1 MTDKVLLKAE
11 NVKKYYKVSDGFFRK
26 KDKKIVDNISLEVH
40 EGETVGL
47 VGESGCGKST
57 LGKVLI
63 HLIPATAGKIYF
75 NGEELTDAA
84 YEKYYTDMQM
94 IFQDPLSALNPR
106 MTVFDIIAEPI
117 RVCHICEEKDVEAKV
132 YALMDEVGIH
142 RHLAFRYPHEFSG
155 GQCQR
160 IGIARALALS
170 PKLLV
175 CDEPV
180 SALDVSIKA
189 QIINMFA
196 DIQER
201 NNIAYLFITHDLLTV
216 RYIAHRIAVMYL
228 GHIVEIA
235 KTDEL
240 YDKPLH
246 PYTKALLSAI
256 SVPDVDKKTERIHLE
271 GEVPSAVSVPSGCPF
286 RTRCSYCTEK
296 CSQVTPELKDMG
308 GGHMVACLMMADGE
322 SEREEAIG
330 NKDNI
335 EGRA

>member
-1 MTDKVLLKAE
+1 MTDRVLLKAE
-11 NVKKYYKVSDGFFRK
+11 HVKKYYSVPDGFFKK
-26 KDKKIVDNISLEVH
+26 KDKKIVDDVSFELH

-63 HLIPATAGKIYF
+63 HIIPATDGKIYY
-75 NGEELTDAA
+75 NGEELTDET
-84 YEKYYTDMQM
+84 YDKYYTDMQM

-106 MTVFDIIAEPI
+106 MTVFDIIAEPL
-117 RVCHICEEKDVEAKV
+117 RVCHICEEKDVEDRV

-142 RHLAFRYPHEFSG
+142 RHLASRYPHEFSG

-160 IGIARALALS
+160 IGIARALALQ

-189 QIINMFA
+189 QIINMFG
-196 DIQER
+196 DIQEKE
-201 NNIAYLFITHDLLTV
+201 NIAYLFITHDLLTV

-228 GHIVEIA
+228 GNIVEIA

-240 YDKPLH
+240 YDNPVH
-246 PYTKALLSAI
+246 PYTQALLSAI
-256 SVPDVDKKTERIHLE
+256 AVPDVDKKTQRILLE
-271 GEVPSAVSVPSGCPF
+271 GEVPSAVNVPSGCPF
-286 RTRCSYCTEK
+286 RTRCRYCTEE
-296 CSQVTPELKDMG
+296 CAQVKPELKDIG
-308 GGHMVACLMMADGE
+308 NGHQVACLKV
-322 SEREEAIG
+322 EEILKGGLAVE
-330 NKDNI
+330 KD
-335 EGRA
+335 E

>member
-1 MTDKVLLKAE
+1 MTDKVILKAE
-11 NVKKYYKVSDGFFRK
+11 HVKKYYSVPAGLFQK
-26 KDKKIVDNISLEVH
+26 KEKKIVDDISFEVH

-57 LGKVLI
+57 LGKTLI
-63 HLIPATAGKIYF
+63 HIIPATDGKIYY
-75 NGEELTDAA
+75 NGEELTDEV
-84 YEKYYTDMQM
+84 YDRCYTDMQM

-106 MTVFDIIAEPI
+106 MTVFDIIAEPLRI
-117 RVCHICEEKDVEAKV
+117 CHVCEEDAVEARV
-132 YALMDEVGIH
+132 YELMDEVGIH

-189 QIINMFA
+189 QIINMFG
-196 DIQER
+196 DIQEK

-235 KTDEL
+235 KTEDL
-240 YDKPLH
+240 YENPIH
-246 PYTKALLSAI
+246 PYTQVLLSAI
-256 SVPDVDKKTERIHLE
+256 AVPDVDKKTARIPLE
-271 GEVPSAVSVPSGCPF
+271 GEVPSALNVPSGCPF
-286 RTRCSYCTEK
+286 RTRCRYCTEE
-296 CSQVTPELKDMG
+296 CSQIIPELKDFG
-308 GGHMVACLMMADGE
+308 NGHQVACLKA
-322 SEREEAIG
+322 EEIRKRRG
-330 NKDNI
+330 SN
-335 EGRA
+335 

>member
-1 MTDKVLLKAE
+1 MTDKVILKAE
-11 NVKKYYKVSDGFFRK
+11 HVKKYYSVPAGLFQK
-26 KDKKIVDNISLEVH
+26 KEKKIVDDISFEVH

-57 LGKVLI
+57 LGKTLI
-63 HLIPATAGKIYF
+63 HIIPATDGKIYY
-75 NGEELTDAA
+75 NGEELTDEV
-84 YEKYYTDMQM
+84 YDRCYTDMQM

-106 MTVFDIIAEPI
+106 MTVFDIIAEPLRI
-117 RVCHICEEKDVEAKV
+117 CHVCEEDAVEARV
-132 YALMDEVGIH
+132 YELMDEVGIH

-170 PKLLV
+170 PKILV

-189 QIINMFA
+189 QIINMFG
-196 DIQER
+196 DIQKK

-235 KTDEL
+235 KTEDL
-240 YDKPLH
+240 YENPIH
-246 PYTKALLSAI
+246 PYTQVLLSAI
-256 SVPDVDKKTERIHLE
+256 AVPDVDKKTARIPLE
-271 GEVPSAVSVPSGCPF
+271 GEVPSALNVPSGCPF
-286 RTRCSYCTEK
+286 RTRCRYCTEE
-296 CSQVTPELKDMG
+296 CSQIIPELKDFG
-308 GGHMVACLMMADGE
+308 NGHQVACLKA
-322 SEREEAIG
+322 EEIRKRRG
-330 NKDNI
+330 IN
-335 EGRA
+335 

>member
-1 MTDKVLLKAE
+1 MTDKVILKAE
-11 NVKKYYKVSDGFFRK
+11 HVKKYYSVPAGLFQK
-26 KDKKIVDNISLEVH
+26 KEKKIVDDISFEVH

-57 LGKVLI
+57 LGKTLI
-63 HLIPATAGKIYF
+63 HIIPATDGKIYY
-75 NGEELTDAA
+75 NGEELTDEV
-84 YEKYYTDMQM
+84 YDRCYTDMQM

-106 MTVFDIIAEPI
+106 MTVFDIIAEPLRI
-117 RVCHICEEKDVEAKV
+117 CHVCEEDAVEARV
-132 YALMDEVGIH
+132 YELMDEVGIH

-189 QIINMFA
+189 QIINMFG
-196 DIQER
+196 DIQEK

-235 KTDEL
+235 KTEDL
-240 YDKPLH
+240 YENPIH
-246 PYTKALLSAI
+246 PYTQVLLSAI
-256 SVPDVDKKTERIHLE
+256 AVPDVDKKTARIPLE
-271 GEVPSAVSVPSGCPF
+271 GEVPSALNVPSGCPF
-286 RTRCSYCTEK
+286 RTRCRYCTEE
-296 CSQVTPELKDMG
+296 CSQIIPELKDFG
-308 GGHMVACLMMADGE
+308 NGHQVACLKA
-322 SEREEAIG
+322 EEIRKRRG
-330 NKDNI
+330 IN
-335 EGRA
+335 

>member
-1 MTDKVLLKAE
+1 MTDKVILKAE
-11 NVKKYYKVSDGFFRK
+11 HVKKYYSVPAGLFQK
-26 KDKKIVDNISLEVH
+26 KEKKIVDDISFEVH

-57 LGKVLI
+57 LGKTLI
-63 HLIPATAGKIYF
+63 HIIPATDGKIYY
-75 NGEELTDAA
+75 NGEELTDEV
-84 YEKYYTDMQM
+84 YDRCYTDMQM

-106 MTVFDIIAEPI
+106 MTVFDIIAEPLRI
-117 RVCHICEEKDVEAKV
+117 CHICEEDAVEARV
-132 YALMDEVGIH
+132 YELMDEVGIH

-170 PKLLV
+170 PKILV

-189 QIINMFA
+189 QIINMFG
-196 DIQER
+196 DIQEK

-235 KTDEL
+235 KTEDL
-240 YDKPLH
+240 YENPIH
-246 PYTKALLSAI
+246 PYTQVLLSAI
-256 SVPDVDKKTERIHLE
+256 AVPDVDKKTARIPLE
-271 GEVPSAVSVPSGCPF
+271 GEVPSALNVPSGCPF
-286 RTRCSYCTEK
+286 RTRCRYCTEE
-296 CSQVTPELKDMG
+296 CSQIIPELKDFG
-308 GGHMVACLMMADGE
+308 NGHQVACLKA
-322 SEREEAIG
+322 EEIRKRRG
-330 NKDNI
+330 IN
-335 EGRA
+335 